1 MITYFFEKVSSR
13 LRHFKKSEE
22 LAESVTFLA
31 MYVGNHFLAVQWHP
45 ADVEEMFFAQGLPV
59 SMPIPHHDVG
69 PSCWLPQDMLRKLKN
84 QNTGG
89 PRSVLSKT
97 GGSLGKTTG
106 SGSWLVG
113 GEGPCQPQVV
123 SWRVQKSASSWPG
136 FDVNLSHVFNGLKC
150 FWSSNCNACLYGWYG
165 YAVWISYLATKKT
178 SKDLG
183 NSCTTQPT
191 SMKLI
196 FYILRCG
203 FLQNP
208 KISG

>member
-1 MITYFFEKVSSR
+1 MITYFFYSSIFQAAS
-13 LRHFKKSEE
+13 LQKKSEE

-97 GGSLGKTTG
+97 GVVWVKPRGA
-106 SGSWLVG
+106 VG
-113 GEGPCQPQVV
+113 WSAVNPCQPQVV
-123 SWRVQKSASSWPG
+123 SWRVQKSTSSWPG
-136 FDVNLSHVFNGLKC
+136 FDVNLSHVFNGLRC

-165 YAVWISYLATKKT
+165 YAVWISYLATKKYQKT
-178 SKDLG
+178 LG
-183 NSCTTQPT
+183 ILAQPNLHPWNSY
-191 SMKLI
+191 
-196 FYILRCG
+196 F
-203 FLQNP
+203 
-208 KISG
+208 IS